1 MREIIFAAR
10 KAFYD
15 SVEEF
20 CSEKEISK
28 HKKEKAQT
36 ESVVEELSAALKDEP
51 TSVGRESTAFRAIN
65 VAVHERIDIIA
76 LDRRSS
82 LGEGGIYR
90 STGAI
95 RSDVYSMD
103 RF

>member
-1 MREIIFAAR
+1 MREIIFAAC

-15 SVEEF
+15 SVEGF
-20 CSEKEISK
+20 CSEKEINK
-28 HKKEKAQT
+28 HKEKVQT
-36 ESVVEELSAALKDEP
+36 ESVVEELSGALKDEP